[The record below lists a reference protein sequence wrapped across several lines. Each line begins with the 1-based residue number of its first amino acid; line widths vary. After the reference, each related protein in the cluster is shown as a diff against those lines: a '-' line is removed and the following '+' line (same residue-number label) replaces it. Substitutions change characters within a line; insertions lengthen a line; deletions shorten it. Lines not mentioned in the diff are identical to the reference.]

1 MVTEQVMES
10 KPRILIL
17 DDETSVA
24 FFLRESLEA
33 LDRNLEV
40 ISVCSSEEALLQI
53 DRQAFDLVVTDQY
66 MPGMQGLELIEK
78 VQKLNPA
85 TRFIV
90 ITAYGS
96 EDVLAQAQRLG
107 AFHFFVKPFRIEEF
121 VETVLDALTRTDGRS
136 ANGME
141 NQQADMLNLR
151 LEELRREVGAQCLV
165 AATADGAVVA
175 QAGSPADLDVAQ
187 LLHLAAADFGTSLA
201 MARHLGGSHRGNL
214 TYYEGVRHDVYL
226 ANVEDDL
233 FLLMVFDRSV
243 QASRIGIV
251 WLYARRAVE
260 NLRRVRAVVPARL
273 GLD

>member
-1 MVTEQVMES
+1 MES
-10 KPRILIL
+10 KPRVLIL

-33 LDRNLEV
+33 LGQDLEV
-40 ISVCSSEEALLQI
+40 ISVCSSEEALVQI

-66 MPGMQGLELIEK
+66 MPGMQGLELIEQ
-78 VQKLNPA
+78 VQKINPA

-107 AFHFFVKPFRIEEF
+107 AFHFFIKPFRIEEF
-121 VETVLDALTRTDGRS
+121 VQTVLDALTRTDGRS
-136 ANGME
+136 ANGVQ
-141 NQQADMLNLR
+141 NQQADVLNLR
-151 LEELRREVGAQCLV
+151 LEELCREIGAQCLV
-165 AATADGAVVA
+165 ASTADGVVVA
-175 QAGSPADLDVAQ
+175 QAGRLVDLDVEQ
-187 LLHLAAADFGTSLA
+187 LLHLAAADFRTSLA
-201 MARHLGGSHRGNL
+201 MAQHLGGSHRGNL
-214 TYYEGVRHDVYL
+214 AYYEGFRHDVYM

-251 WLYARRAVE
+251 WLYARRAIE

-273 GLD
+273 GMD